1 MKSLSVKLGVILIGL
16 FTFGYAE
23 GWGED
28 WKYFGAGGDGIFWW
42 YDTQRV
48 TYHPN
53 RMINVWV
60 KKVRADDIID
70 RVKSGGKL
78 TLSELEQMT
87 SEKNYERVLM
97 EIDCVEKTVN
107 FLQKLNYDSK
117 GVLKSGESQLGSK
130 KSIPTDS
137 VAERLY
143 KAVCQ

>member
-1 MKSLSVKLGVILIGL
+1 MKSLSVKLGVILVGL
-16 FTFGYAE
+16 AIFSNTE
-23 GWGED
+23 VWGED

-42 YDTQRV
+42 YDTQGV
-48 TYHPN
+48 TYHSN

-60 KKVRADDIID
+60 KKVRADEIVD

-107 FLQKLNYDSK
+107 FLQKLNYDAK